1 MHIVV
6 HGEIDD
12 AVSYPMGEDS
22 ESMQSLSVLPG
33 ILIVY
38 GVLSRGGLKTVES
51 LLAMVGLL
59 VDEKE
64 FLFHSHSRSHDG
76 MGTDSIVANTG
87 FA

>member
-1 MHIVV
+1 MRSPTPWVKI
-6 HGEIDD
+6 
-12 AVSYPMGEDS
+12 PNRCNPL
-22 ESMQSLSVLPG
+22 LSVLPG

-64 FLFHSHSRSHDG
+64 FLFPSHSHSHDG